1 MSKIKHIFSVALSVL
16 LVACSGN
23 VDDTALP
30 VLTASDLEID
40 LASETQTVFTVTYN
54 GVDVT
59 SESEIHSVLSSL
71 ELIGN
76 VFTPVETYYVEFYAV
91 YDGLESEPVG
101 VNVINSKPP
110 QVESKYKRHICVM
123 EFTGAWCVNCP
134 DGYDNMMLQLSKPS
148 MSGYKENLHLCAF
161 HSNAEGNDTLAIA
174 ATQDVIRMFSGL
186 AYPSF
191 VVDMRPQHAGLL
203 TSDGIGDFQPAVK
216 ASAEEYP
223 THCGVA
229 VSSVVSDGVAKI
241 SARIASEF
249 TTEYRMIILVVQDII
264 KGYQKHSDYGE
275 LSDYSHR
282 HVVRKVVTSYE
293 KTFTGEKL
301 TDDGIVSAGE
311 TAEKQWNVE
320 LDDRWVLEN
329 TEIYA
334 LALDANGYVN
344 NMNVCA
350 INGGDSGFDI
360 K

>member
-1 MSKIKHIFSVALSVL
+1 ML
-16 LVACSGN
+16 LAACSGN

-30 VLTASDLEID
+30 VLTASDTEID
-40 LASETQTVFTVTYN
+40 LADETQSVFTVMFD

-59 SESEIHSVLSSL
+59 ESSVVYNAADDSAL
-71 ELIGN
+71 EGH
-76 VFTPVETYYVEFYAV
+76 VYAPDQTGSAEFYAV
-91 YDGLESEPVG
+91 YEGKQSNAVK
-101 VNVINSKPP
+101 VNVINSKPE
-110 QVESKYKRHICVM
+110 VESKYKRHISVM

-249 TTEYRMIILVVQDII
+249 TTEYRMIILVVQDRI

-320 LDDRWVLEN
+320 IDDRWVLEN

-350 INGGDSGFDI
+350 INGGDSGFDL